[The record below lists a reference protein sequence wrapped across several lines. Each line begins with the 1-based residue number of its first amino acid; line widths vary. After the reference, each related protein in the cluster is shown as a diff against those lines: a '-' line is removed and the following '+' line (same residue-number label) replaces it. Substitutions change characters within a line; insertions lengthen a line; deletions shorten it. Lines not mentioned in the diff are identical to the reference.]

1 MLKRRLTIAAAL
13 LALLAMP
20 FAANAANAA
29 RGPRNP
35 ADILHNP
42 RALAKYL
49 KLTPAQIDTTKALLE
64 DLHDTTKPLYQQIEP
79 LEKQLKT
86 QLEAASP
93 DACAVGA
100 TVVKIDGLRDKI
112 RDAREDFDDA
122 FVQHAAETRE
132 QPALFQVGEQFDE
145 QSPAGRIRGDAGQ
158 AREGRVPDLNNE
170 TRVGC
175 KNPD

>member
-1 MLKRRLTIAAAL
+1 MLKRRLTIAATL
-13 LALLAMP
+13 LALLAVP
-20 FAANAANAA
+20 FAAGAA

-49 KLTPAQIDTTKALLE
+49 KMTPSQIEKTKDLLDDLRDTTR
-64 DLHDTTKPLYQQIEP
+64 PLYQQIEP

-100 TVVKIDGLRDKI
+100 TVVKIDGLRDKL
-112 RDAREDFDDA
+112 RGAREDFDDA
-122 FVQHAAETRE
+122 FSAILTPEQLARYEALKDAAKI
-132 QPALFQVGEQFDE
+132 GDE
-145 QSPAGRIRGDAGQ
+145 EED
-158 AREGRVPDLNNE
+158 D
-170 TRVGC
+170 
-175 KNPD
+175 